1 MAVGQYCYGA
11 FLKILT
17 LCSPKTTTQKYLCG
31 TMFLA
36 VNPTY
41 DIRDDDGTVAHL
53 KACRDNVSASV
64 TDYIGN
70 VNTDVLISC
79 FENDI
84 IPRLNQEKLKRMI
97 LAIRDVLLN
106 DSSIDGS
113 AVIGSILKKQKD
125 EYRIITEFHLP
136 EMLADFMIFSL
147 RGIDNNTGAS
157 YIGRIDNAYID
168 SFEKQ
173 TSNIK
178 IVQQKSV
185 LPTSLATTLTDKDY
199 KNTFEEVSNVKLGLN
214 NPEDF
219 RIFRLKLEDYEF
231 TYGALQTFLSR
242 NLGRY
247 VHSRAKMNKYKIT
260 DDLERVGVEAAQL
273 LRDNGTGD
281 DLGPMM
287 LYAFLE
293 KELHAPKILSQVELS
308 AGLGQCAGIHL
319 LNLGGV
325 TTQYQLVYGAS
336 DVQGDLRTAIDEAF
350 EEVRQIKGRKP
361 SAMTLV
367 DSTAFKCAFVDA
379 TMTSNVISM
388 ILPSRKGQENA
399 LTAYGIFLGYTL
411 KMKEEAYSLSLEDFK
426 QELKLQ
432 LETDIASQ
440 VSYIMNK
447 IQGLKMAGHSFYIY
461 VLPFNDADVD
471 KKSIMSKLIGGGN

>member
-1 MAVGQYCYGA
+1 MGRYCYGA

-31 TMFLA
+31 TMFLV
-36 VNPTY
+36 VNPAY
-41 DIRDDDGTVAHL
+41 DIRDDDGTVGHL

-64 TDYIGN
+64 TDYIGSVDTN
-70 VNTDVLISC
+70 ALISC

-84 IPRLNQEKLKRMI
+84 IPKLNQAKLKNMI

-106 DSSIDGS
+106 DGGIDDS
-113 AVIGSILKKQKD
+113 AVIGRVLRKQKG
-125 EYRIITEFHLP
+125 EYRIMTEFHLP

-147 RGIDNNTGAS
+147 QGIDNRTGAL
-157 YIGRIDNAYID
+157 YIGKIDKAYID
-168 SFEKQ
+168 SFGIQ
-173 TSNIK
+173 TGGIK
-178 IVQQKSV
+178 IVQQGSV
-185 LPTSLATTLTDKDY
+185 LPTPLATTLTDRDY
-199 KNTFEEVSNVKLGLN
+199 KSTFEEVSNAKLGLS

-260 DDLERVGVEAAQL
+260 DDLERVGIEAAQL

-281 DLGPMM
+281 DLGAMM

-308 AGLGQCAGIHL
+308 AGLGQCSGIHL
-319 LNLGGV
+319 LNLGGA

-350 EEVRQIKGRKP
+350 EEVRQIKARKP

-379 TMTSNVISM
+379 TMASNVISM

-399 LTAYGIFLGYTL
+399 ATAYGIFLGYTL
-411 KMKEEAYSLSLEDFK
+411 KMKKDAYFLSLEDFK

-432 LETDIASQ
+432 LEADIVSQ
-440 VSYIMNK
+440 SSYIMGK

-461 VLPFNDADVD
+461 VLPFNDADMD